1 MNIRILKSLFTS
13 FSSPTTIIPN
23 PNLRYFCTN
32 TTAVKRI
39 SQFKYPL
46 QFQQKSPQ
54 RNLIAVSSLLTK
66 YGFPALELPD
76 FLERNRRL
84 LNLDPA
90 KIEKSLKVLLSL
102 KPSQEF
108 LVSMIS
114 SCPRVLE
121 YDAIKKWEGGI
132 QGLEEG
138 SKSYLSSLAIRN
150 ILEVSV
156 KFELDYDCVL
166 GSLKCL
172 KDLGITNI
180 TLNKVLETCPMV
192 TTMSAIKI
200 HDTFEFVINAFGI
213 GRVEFDSI
221 LNVYP
226 GILTFGFQ
234 SKVKQLLD
242 EFKVLGFNTEMV
254 KKQVLKDPGILALEV
269 GELSRCLELLKSL
282 KCREIIKKDIFRE
295 GFFKAGYEVKL
306 RVDCLR
312 NHGLTLRDAYS
323 VLWKEPR
330 VILYHI
336 EDVERKIQFLVNVMK
351 VDIHCLIEV
360 PEYLGVN
367 FEKHILPRFKV
378 IDYLRSIGGLG
389 DEVGL
394 RELIKPSRLKFYNL
408 YVKPYPEC
416 EAIYGRFARN
426 DEVRSR
432 HPVGMWK
439 LFKPQNNPKSTEDIM
454 NIKSYMDSLA

>member
-1 MNIRILKSLFTS
+1 MTIRKARFFFTS
-13 FSSPTTIIPN
+13 FSTPSTLIPN
-23 PNLRYFCTN
+23 PSLRYFCTN

-39 SQFKYPL
+39 SQVQYPL
-46 QFQQKSPQ
+46 QFLEKSPQ
-54 RNLIAVSSLLTK
+54 RNLIAVSSLLKK
-66 YGFPALELPD
+66 YGFPAPELPK
-76 FLERNRRL
+76 FLEKNRRL
-84 LNLDPA
+84 LNLDLV
-90 KIEKSLKVLLSL
+90 KIEKSLKILLSL

-108 LVSMIS
+108 LVSVIN

-121 YDAIKKWEGGI
+121 YDAIRKWEGGI
-132 QGLEEG
+132 RGLEEG
-138 SKSYLSSLAIRN
+138 SILSSLAIRN

-172 KDLGITNI
+172 KDLGVSDI
-180 TLNKVLETCPMV
+180 TLNKVLETHPMV
-192 TTMSAIKI
+192 TMMCADKI
-200 HDTFEFVINAFGI
+200 HDSFEFVVDAFGV
-213 GRVEFDSI
+213 GNVEFDRI
-221 LNVYP
+221 LRVYP
-226 GILTFGFQ
+226 GVLAFGSQNKF
-234 SKVKQLLD
+234 KRLLG
-242 EFKVLGFNTEMV
+242 EFKVLGFNKDV
-254 KKQVLKDPGILALEV
+254 IKKQLLRDPRILALEV

-282 KCREIIKKDIFRE
+282 KCRESIKKDIFHD
-295 GFFKAGYEVKL
+295 GAFKAGYEVKL

-312 NHGLTLRDAYS
+312 NHGITLRDAYG

-330 VILYHI
+330 VILYHV
-336 EDVERKIQFLVNVMK
+336 EDVEKKIEFLLHVMK
-351 VDIHCLIEV
+351 IDIPCLVEV

-378 IDYLRSIGGLG
+378 IDHLRSIGGLG

-394 RELIKPSRLKFYNL
+394 RELIKPSRMKFYNL

-426 DEVRSR
+426 TEVRSQ

-439 LFKPQNNPKSTEDIM
+439 LFKPPNNPKSREDIM

>member
-1 MNIRILKSLFTS
+1 MIIRSIRSLLTS
-13 FSSPTTIIPN
+13 FSNPATRIPN
-23 PNLRYFCTN
+23 PSLRYFCTN
-32 TTAVKRI
+32 TKAVKRI
-39 SQFKYPL
+39 SQVQYPL
-46 QFQQKSPQ
+46 QFQENLPQ
-54 RNLIAVSSLLTK
+54 RNLVAVSSLLKK

-76 FLERNRRL
+76 FLEKNRRL

-90 KIEKSLKVLLSL
+90 KIEKSIKILLSL

-108 LVSMIS
+108 LVSMIN

-121 YDAIKKWEGGI
+121 YDAIMKWEEGI

-138 SKSYLSSLAIRN
+138 SKSNLSSLAIRN

-156 KFELDYDCVL
+156 KFELNYDCVL

-192 TTMSAIKI
+192 TAMSAIKI
-200 HDTFEFVINAFGI
+200 HDSFEFVVNAFGI
-213 GRVEFDSI
+213 GKVEFDHI
-221 LNVYP
+221 LRVYP
-226 GILTFGFQ
+226 GILAFVFQ
-234 SKVKQLLD
+234 NKFKRLLD
-242 EFKVLGFNTEMV
+242 EFKVLGFNTEVV
-254 KKQVLKDPGILALEV
+254 KKQVLRYPRILEFEV

-282 KCREIIKKDIFRE
+282 KCREIIKKDIFHE
-295 GFFKAGYEVKL
+295 GDFKAGYEVKL

-330 VILYHI
+330 VILYHVD
-336 EDVERKIQFLVNVMK
+336 DVERKIRFLVDVMK
-351 VDIHCLIEV
+351 FDIQCLVEI

-378 IDYLRSIGGLG
+378 IDHLRSVGGLG
-389 DEVGL
+389 DEVRL
-394 RELIKPSRLKFYNL
+394 RDLIKPSRLKFYNL

-416 EAIYGRFARN
+416 EAMYGRFARN
-426 DEVRSR
+426 AEVRSQ

-439 LFKPQNNPKSTEDIM
+439 LFRPQNNPKSKKDIM

>member
-13 FSSPTTIIPN
+13 FSSPTTIIPT
-23 PNLRYFCTN
+23 PNLHYFCTN

-39 SQFKYPL
+39 SQFEYPL

-138 SKSYLSSLAIRN
+138 SKFNLSSLAIRN

-200 HDTFEFVINAFGI
+200 HDSFEFVINAFGI

-221 LNVYP
+221 LRVYP
-226 GILTFGFQ
+226 GIFAFGFQ
-234 SKVKQLLD
+234 SKVRQLLD
-242 EFKVLGFNTEMV
+242 EFKVLGFNMEMV
-254 KKQVLKDPGILALEV
+254 KKQVLKDPRILALEV

-439 LFKPQNNPKSTEDIM
+439 LFKPQNNLKSKEDIM